1 MGDNVVSLIDLL
13 SSVGLTVIISVFLFS
28 VIKNLK
34 ILLTTYIIFIILFII
49 DVNSI
54 SYDFF
59 SVDIYV
65 GVTVSMI
72 YNIFIRTIVLST
84 IPNL

>member
-65 GVTVSMI
+65 GVTV
-72 YNIFIRTIVLST
+72 
-84 IPNL
+84 

>member
-72 YNIFIRTIVLST
+72 FALF
-84 IPNL
+84 

>member
-34 ILLTTYIIFIILFII
+34 ILLTQTSQLL
-49 DVNSI
+49 N
-54 SYDFF
+54 
-59 SVDIYV
+59 
-65 GVTVSMI
+65 
-72 YNIFIRTIVLST
+72 R
-84 IPNL
+84 